1 MATAAPSSL
10 ASSVDKTNGAKLS
23 RLLIDGGTTVLR
35 NIFNSYHPP
44 AKLAAGLTANYL
56 TLSVLLRKKVLRTA
70 QWDQLFPPLGAPPDS
85 HTFDLTL
92 LFLLLTNICGI
103 TPPSSGWHTK
113 PLPSD
118 ISLEANLARVKFFRN
133 ELYGHVS
140 TTGVNMP
147 TFLSLWQE
155 ISAVLVALGLDQVE
169 IDRLKAEHSGEEDY
183 HDLLRDWSESEEDIK
198 SQLREISHFQT
209 QVHEDVEDL
218 RRTQIEDHT
227 TLEDTKIK
235 LEELSQCQTK
245 TLSAV
250 KEVQEGIEEFKQ
262 VAESEKNKREVDR
275 EAEVLSNL
283 AKVEFKG
290 DIEYHAQRFQ
300 EGTREWMFNKIDEW
314 LDNKSSPNRVMVIS
328 GNAGMGKSVI
338 SAVVCKRMQQAGR
351 LSGSHFCEHNNVR
364 YSKPQLM
371 LQSLAVHL
379 TQTLPEYKKAL
390 VEQLSRNLG
399 VHLNS
404 MGVEELFA
412 LLFKEPL
419 STVKDPER
427 NILIVVDGLDE
438 SEYQGR
444 NELLDVV
451 ANQFCKLPEWIR
463 FLVTTRPEI
472 NIAESLK
479 HLQPMQLDE
488 KQAENVR
495 DIKLFFEMR
504 LGSKIEDVHKNVLFK
519 KLVERSEGVFLY
531 AYFLITF
538 FEENVS
544 LLTLKQVENRLPL
557 GISSVYLS
565 HFKRLER
572 ELCEELKVDEE
583 HVLRFLCAITA
594 SREPLPVAFVSR
606 ILKPSGKSLAAQR
619 RVNKAIACISTLLPI
634 RDDRLHFVHKSVKDW
649 LTNAS
654 SYGQHDFI
662 VDKKEGHEIL
672 FNLCTAEL
680 DNIKRKGPLDS
691 QFNDAEKYALQH
703 GVQHMIEA
711 DALGESTTPYNVDYV
726 IKAYVTDLELIYAK
740 LCVNSAVPSDDLL
753 SVLKEIKPALLN
765 DESRSLLTDL
775 SKLLRKHCY
784 LLSGHSHLLFQC
796 LVNEGSPKLS
806 SSAAMILETEL
817 PNVSY
822 LTYAHAERQE
832 GKVQARFFCSDTVAC
847 FDVSPEMDYM
857 VCECRDGTIHLWSL
871 QTGNK
876 IWKRPSVVK
885 REFEGLEDSYGI
897 SNNGGAYRKINYNV
911 LTFYRS
917 VVFHPSGTCVLPGNL
932 KNVYTLNGDCD
943 DLFPESSCTFAHS
956 VYSEDKET
964 ILTDCCDDPRKIS
977 LWSLEDG
984 QEKWS
989 LTFSENI
996 SSFTISK
1003 DGSLIS
1009 FADVTGSIHVF
1020 DLDTECVRCVL
1031 SIKRASCV
1039 LMHFAS
1045 DHFFAPDHN
1054 TLACGYLP
1062 FRIED
1067 LGNKYGWV
1075 CNGEVIFIFC
1085 QFRREDISTS
1095 SSAGET
1101 LLPLDRHFLLW
1112 PIEPKTLT
1120 LRDFTCQTS
1129 GNCFGRRVR
1138 SIFPY
1143 IPAGFYKKLSEETTL
1158 VGSPSFTYIA
1168 SVNVCHRDEEHDVSR
1183 REVIE
1188 VVLSREGDTIYSI
1201 TPDENRSSE
1210 VAVFRMSNQDIVV
1223 AKKSF
1228 TSSSLSLLPM
1238 KEGVVLCIENEI
1250 TELWNFDLTK
1260 CIRPLTKL
1268 SGARKLTQVSHDLI
1282 ACQRHCRKLTHEEL
1296 ASFSQSSEVTDTL
1309 EPDLSI
1315 ETDESIDID
1324 ELSGVHNSSD
1334 SSDYVSLPDLYRAIM
1349 IPLKRLKVFQMLV
1362 VDIFN
1367 VATGE
1372 CVSSVKTRVCSNDNI
1387 KFVSC
1392 NSQNQ
1397 LLVCTCEL
1405 IEDDLFEFE
1414 ELKVSLRNNN
1424 SLTSLWERRSER
1436 YDHCSFAP
1444 HFMFSPEEEL
1454 VITWDSLGEGYGL
1467 HILDVRCGETVL
1479 TLLKNHNDIINCKF
1493 VCDGESLLCCSR
1505 DNFIRLFNVRSGDLL
1520 CLLDIEEQPFS
1531 LGACLGNHLV
1541 AVGLLGARLKFI
1553 HAVLPRV
1560 KDSEKKKGRHWVA
1573 TDFSLK

>member
-1 MATAAPSSL
+1 MASAAPSSL
-10 ASSVDKTNGAKLS
+10 ASSVEKTNGAKLS

-35 NIFNSYHPP
+35 KVFNSYHSP

-85 HTFDLTL
+85 HTFDITL
-92 LFLLLTNICGI
+92 LFLLLTNICGL

-169 IDRLKAEHSGEEDY
+169 IDRLKAEHGGEEDY

-245 TLSAV
+245 TLSALE
-250 KEVQEGIEEFKQ
+250 EVQEGIEEFKQ

-275 EAEVLSNL
+275 EAEVLGNL

-338 SAVVCKRMQQAGR
+338 SAVVCKRMQHAGR
-351 LSGSHFCEHNNVR
+351 LSGSHFCQHNNVR

-379 TQTLPEYKKAL
+379 TQTLPGYKKAL

-504 LGSKIEDVHKNVLFK
+504 LGSKIEDVHKNALFK

-711 DALGESTTPYNVDYV
+711 DGLGESTTPYNVDYV

-740 LCVNSAVPSDDLL
+740 LCVNSAVPSEDLL
-753 SVLKEIKPALLN
+753 SVLKEVKPALLN

-775 SKLLRKHCY
+775 SKLLRKHSY

-822 LTYAHAERQE
+822 LTYAHAEQQE
-832 GKVQARFFCSDTVAC
+832 GRVQARFVCSDTVAC

-876 IWKRPSVVK
+876 EWKRPSLVK
-885 REFEGLEDSYGI
+885 REFEVLAYSSGI
-897 SNNGGAYRKINYNV
+897 SNNAGAYRKINYGV

-932 KNVYTLNGDCD
+932 KNVYTLNGDCN

-956 VYSEDKET
+956 VYPEDKEI
-964 ILTDCCDDPRKIS
+964 ILTDCCDDPRKIN

-984 QEKWS
+984 QQKLS
-989 LTFSENI
+989 LTSGENI

-1009 FADVTGSIHVF
+1009 FADVTGVVYLF
-1020 DLDTECVRCVL
+1020 DLGTECWRCPL
-1031 SIKRASCV
+1031 RIEYTTCQ
-1039 LMHFAS
+1039 LMH
-1045 DHFFAPDHN
+1045 FAPDHN
-1054 TLACGYLP
+1054 ALVCGFLP
-1062 FRIED
+1062 FKNED
-1067 LGNKYGWV
+1067 LGNRYGWV
-1075 CNGEVIFIFC
+1075 CNGQAEFIFC
-1085 QFRREDISTS
+1085 QFRREDLSTS
-1095 SSAGET
+1095 SSPGAT
-1101 LLPLDRHFLLW
+1101 PLSPDGSFFLW
-1112 PIEPKTLT
+1112 PIEPSTLT
-1120 LRDFTCQTS
+1120 FDDLLIQTLGTWFDKS
-1129 GNCFGRRVR
+1129 VYGVFPSMRV
-1138 SIFPY
+1138 
-1143 IPAGFYKKLSEETTL
+1143 GFYKKLSEETTL

-1168 SVNVCHRDEEHDVSR
+1168 VVNVCHRDEDHHDSDSR
-1183 REVIE
+1183 REVVE

-1201 TPDENRSSE
+1201 TTDENKTCE
-1210 VAVFRMSNQDIVV
+1210 VTVFRMSNQDILVS
-1223 AKKSF
+1223 KQSF
-1228 TSSSLSLLPM
+1228 TASSLSILPM
-1238 KEGVVLCIENEI
+1238 KEGVVLCIGNEI
-1250 TELWNFDLTK
+1250 PELWNFDLNK

-1268 SGARKLTQVSHDLI
+1268 SGAIRLTQVSHDLI

-1296 ASFSQSSEVTDTL
+1296 PSFSQSSEVTDTL
-1309 EPDLSI
+1309 EPDLPI
-1315 ETDESIDID
+1315 ETDECIDID
-1324 ELSGVHNSSD
+1324 ELSGVDDLSASSND
-1334 SSDYVSLPDLYRAIM
+1334 AFSLDLFDVSLIQTTLRFMCLEA
-1349 IPLKRLKVFQMLV
+1349 FQMLV

-1372 CVSSVKTRVCSNDNI
+1372 CVSSVKTRVRCEKTI

-1392 NSQNQ
+1392 NSKNQ
-1397 LLVCTCEL
+1397 LLVCTCEE
-1405 IEDDLFEFE
+1405 IEDDLYEVE

-1424 SLTSLWERRSER
+1424 SLTSLWERSSKR
-1436 YDHCSFAP
+1436 YYDCYFTP

-1454 VITWDSLGEGYGL
+1454 VITWDSLSCGYGL

-1479 TLLKNHNDIINCKF
+1479 TLLKNHSDIVDCKF
-1493 VCDGESLLCCSR
+1493 VCDGKSLLCCSR
-1505 DNFIRLFNVRSGDLL
+1505 DSFLRLFNVRSGDLL

-1541 AVGLLGARLKFI
+1541 AVGLSGARLKFI
-1553 HAVLPRV
+1553 HVVLPRV
-1560 KDSEKKKGRHWVA
+1560 KDSEKKKGRHRVA
-1573 TDFSLK
+1573 TDLSLK